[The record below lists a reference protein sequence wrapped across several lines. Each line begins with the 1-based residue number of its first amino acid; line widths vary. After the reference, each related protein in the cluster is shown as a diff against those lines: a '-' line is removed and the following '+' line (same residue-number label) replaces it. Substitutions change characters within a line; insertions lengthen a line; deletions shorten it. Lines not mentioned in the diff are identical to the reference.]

1 MFSFGKF
8 FGINKSKRVA
18 RPTPSGSTRRNSR
31 NERELAEQLDRMQ
44 LASRQ
49 VANVRD
55 AIKARG
61 LKQKQIKDLTD
72 KLLKE
77 NLHVLMSN
85 FVREYVR
92 RTGENPN
99 KVLIREKTKEL
110 LQSEKLRILYELTNY
125 RDRDIREIKEMLDTL
140 RYNVSPNNGPV
151 RGNHNANTRRGI
163 NNILKGF
170 NSNKGINN
178 MLKAMNND
186 PMFKGS
192 MRGNRRNNM
201 NLTPEELRELDEIA
215 ATANSGR
222 NLTPEEMNAVERLN
236 VEKFLA
242 NPSRK

>member
-8 FGINKSKRVA
+8 FGINTTRRA
-18 RPTPSGSTRRNSR
+18 ANRRPPANRRNSR

-49 VANVRD
+49 VANVRT

-77 NLHVLMSN
+77 NLHVLMIN
-85 FVREYVR
+85 FIREHVR

-99 KVLIREKTKEL
+99 EVLRRRKAEEL
-110 LQSEKLRILYELTNY
+110 FQSEKLRIVYELTKY
-125 RDRDIREIKEMLDTL
+125 RDRNIKDIKEMLDTL
-140 RYNVSPNNGPV
+140 RYNVPPNNGPV
-151 RGNHNANTRRGI
+151 RGNRNANTRRGI
-163 NNILKGF
+163 NNMLKGF

-215 ATANSGR
+215 TTANSGR
-222 NLTPEEMNAVERLN
+222 NLTYEELEELD
-236 VEKFLA
+236 KFA
-242 NPSRK
+242 ATPSKK